1 MTHVFTKMD
10 LATAMDARAVCKL
23 WRQCC
28 KVAGLE
34 PLEAGVSEEQKKRG
48 LQEQLLLENAF
59 EQERT
64 VWTEQH
70 ALEIANH
77 LTNQSEITKEMRNT
91 LVKWLI
97 ETHFKCRCL
106 ESSLYLT
113 IQLVNHYMAK
123 NIVTRG
129 EYQRVGVTAF
139 MIACLKKES
148 RNLSKS
154 DLAYITDYS
163 SSVQDINNMQEKIR
177 EQLGNNMKKP
187 TPADFLQRFLQAA
200 KLDSTEALTNQY
212 SMSRSITQFFL
223 NMFLPRVSSAAK
235 PDSTEAFTNQYS
247 LSRSITLF
255 FLDMALLNET
265 LVATRPSLIAAA
277 SVMCTLRVLGRRD
290 WSPQLEHYTRCTRDT
305 VAAVADTLMDSKSA
319 LEERQIKE
327 KYTSPRLGGVSDQ
340 VGADG
345 KPLTEGCLH
354 VLAEYYE
361 CTAGGA
367 PAAAVAS

>member
-1 MTHVFTKMD
+1 MTGNNDAGLTTALALDSQTAAGSVLGSSDIMTHVFTKMD
-10 LATAMDARAVCKL
+10 LATAMDARAVRKL

-48 LQEQLLLENAF
+48 LQEQLLLNQAF
-59 EQERT
+59 EQEMT

-70 ALEIANH
+70 ALKIANH
-77 LTNQSEITKEMRNT
+77 MTNQSEITADMRET
-91 LVKWLI
+91 LVEWLI
-97 ETHFKCRCL
+97 KVHFNFRCL

-123 NIVTRG
+123 KRA
-129 EYQRVGVTAF
+129 EYQTVGVTAF
-139 MIACLKKES
+139 MIACCEKENQ
-148 RNLSKS
+148 NLSTRT
-154 DLAYITDYS
+154 LAYITDYS
-163 SSVQDINNMQEKIR
+163 STVEDIENMEKEIR
-177 EQLGNNMKKP
+177 KQLRDNMKEP
-187 TPADFLQRFLQAA
+187 TPADFLRRFSQAA
-200 KLDSTEALTNQY
+200 KLDSTEAITGKY
-212 SMSRSITQFFL
+212 SMSH
-223 NMFLPRVSSAAK
+223 
-235 PDSTEAFTNQYS
+235 
-247 LSRSITLF
+247 SITLF

-305 VAAVADTLMDSKSA
+305 VAAVANTLVHSGDSVAQS
-319 LEERQIKE
+319 IVE
-327 KYTSPRLGGVSDQ
+327 KYMSPRLGGVSDQ

-361 CTAGGA
+361 CMAGGA